1 MAERVAKARLHTPRP
16 TKKARGAMIKGT
28 LADQPLPLR
37 G

>member
-1 MAERVAKARLHTPRP
+1 MADRVAKARLHTLRP
-16 TKKARGAMIKGT
+16 KKARDAMIKGM

>member
-1 MAERVAKARLHTPRP
+1 LQKPVPRP
-16 TKKARGAMIKGT
+16 TKKARDVVIKGT